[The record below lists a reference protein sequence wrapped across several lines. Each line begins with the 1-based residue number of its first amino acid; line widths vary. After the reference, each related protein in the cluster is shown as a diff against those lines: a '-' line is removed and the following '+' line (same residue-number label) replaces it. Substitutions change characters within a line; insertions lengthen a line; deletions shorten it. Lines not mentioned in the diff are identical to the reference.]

1 MSPSRRPEPDPPDA
15 GPPDAGPPDASPGIT
30 CPHCGSSD
38 VELESAFGSSLMTGQ
53 YYCRGCRTVFERI
66 KWEDD
71 DPGDWLDRTDR
82 A

>member
-1 MSPSRRPEPDPPDA
+1 
-15 GPPDAGPPDASPGIT
+15 
-30 CPHCGSSD
+30 
-38 VELESAFGSSLMTGQ
+38 MTGQ